1 MSGLPGRRHPLPD
14 GAMCEQHPD
23 RPAVANVQGETDSFG
38 YETIF
43 MCQECL
49 DADRAYEATEE
60 AHTGTCDWCKREATD
75 LAWARDHEE
84 GMSGPVY
91 RVCKA
96 CSDRVAAAARR
107 EMDEHDLDYPEDDDW
122 YDEPDDWDAA
132 DDCGQT
138 GDGTCMNAGSEWCDF
153 ECPRRDQLGVAG
165 EPPPMPP
172 ASPGPDA

>member
-14 GAMCEQHPD
+14 GAMCDEHSD
-23 RPAVANVQGETDSFG
+23 RAAVANVQGETDSFG
-38 YETIF
+38 FETVLL
-43 MCQECL
+43 CQECL

-75 LAWARDHEE
+75 LAWARDYEE
-84 GMSGPVY
+84 GMGGPVY
-91 RVCKA
+91 RVCRA
-96 CSDRVAAAARR
+96 CSDRVAAEARR
-107 EMDEHDLDYPEDDDW
+107 EMDEHDLDYPEAD
-122 YDEPDDWDAA
+122 DEPDAWDPA

-153 ECPRRDQLGVAG
+153 ECPLRDQLGVTTK
-165 EPPPMPP
+165 PPTPP